1 MNVGGRLDI
10 SIKYDNSKPMYEQI
24 EDKIKEEI
32 YLNHAEDNEALPS
45 VRQLSANLN
54 VSAITVKR
62 AYSDLERDGFIYT
75 ISGKGTFVKLSN
87 IDTLKK
93 DRTDELEESFKTLVG
108 DMKKAGISH
117 ERIKEILRELED

>member
-1 MNVGGRLDI
+1 MNGGGRLDI

>member
-1 MNVGGRLDI
+1 MDI

>member
-1 MNVGGRLDI
+1 MDI

-117 ERIKEILRELED
+117 ERIMEILRELED

>member
-1 MNVGGRLDI
+1 MDI

-87 IDTLKK
+87 IDTLKR

>member
-1 MNVGGRLDI
+1 MDI

-75 ISGKGTFVKLSN
+75 ISGKGTFVELSN
-87 IDTLKK
+87 IDTLIK

>member
-1 MNVGGRLDI
+1 MDI

-108 DMKKAGISH
+108 EMKKAGISH